1 MRGGTLDLD
10 TAETHAST
18 EQSRG
23 SGSPHPISS
32 AGLKNSSSESTPDGP
47 ISENVVR
54 QGQVIDRYRI
64 VRLIASGGMSRVY
77 EAVHAF
83 TNKAIAL
90 KVMRARYSD
99 RQDVISRFRH
109 EAMALSSIH
118 HPNVVNVENAGLTD
132 DGHVFIAMELLN
144 GRNLREVLGAKKS
157 LGVRESLELV
167 ASVAMGVAA
176 AHAVD
181 VIHRDLK
188 PENIFCV
195 DALGPKVLDLG
206 TAKFAGDNVPTTQTA
221 HGKIVGTA
229 AYVAPERLNGETG
242 DERCDVYSLGLV
254 LYECIAGFHPMA
266 PEGTW
271 PSASEI
277 ASRQIS
283 FSPRPVP
290 GLSEAVSAIISKAIQ
305 KNPDKRYC
313 SMLEFSEA
321 IYTVLPAI
329 EARPSSFVPPRKGH
343 RPRTVVFPIVLGA
356 VIGTALGGGAFV
368 WWHSPPRARARLD
381 LDVRAPALQSLDN
394 QAEPGI
400 NSAPPPG
407 TPSASSGDE
416 PAAPIEGS
424 SARPEMGAPSGKVS
438 GKPTITVPPRPRESL
453 PAELATSAERRE
465 KVNAGVAATPQ
476 SPTYHAERVDLP
488 ASGL

>member
-1 MRGGTLDLD
+1 MRGGTVNLDN
-10 TAETHAST
+10 TETHAST
-18 EQSRG
+18 EQRRA
-23 SGSPHPISS
+23 SGSAHPSAS
-32 AGLKNSSSESTPDGP
+32 AGLENSSSEAVSDAP
-47 ISENVVR
+47 ISQNVVR

-132 DGHVFIAMELLN
+132 DGHVFIAMELLS
-144 GRNLREVLGAKKS
+144 GRNLREILGAKKS

-167 ASVAMGVAA
+167 AGVAMGVAA

-188 PENIFCV
+188 PENIFWV

-242 DERCDVYSLGLV
+242 DARCDVYSLGLV

-277 ASRQIS
+277 ASRQLS
-283 FSPRPVP
+283 FTPRPVP
-290 GLSEAVSAIISKAIQ
+290 GLSESVSSIIAKAIQ
-305 KNPDKRYC
+305 KNPEKRYC

-321 IYTVLPAI
+321 IYTVLPSL
-329 EARPSSFVPPRKGH
+329 EASPSGFDSPRKGH
-343 RPRTVVFPIVLGA
+343 GPRPMFLPIVMGV

-368 WWHSPPRARARLD
+368 LRHSATRGSRAEPD
-381 LDVRAPALQSLDN
+381 LNVRAPAMQSL
-394 QAEPGI
+394 EKPGAKRVPPL
-400 NSAPPPG
+400 SA
-407 TPSASSGDE
+407 PSASSGDE
-416 PAAPIEGS
+416 PRAPTEGS
-424 SARPEMGAPSGKVS
+424 SGRPAITAPSGKMR
-438 GKPTITVPPRPRESL
+438 GKPTTVASSRPRESL
-453 PAELATSAERRE
+453 PPELTTGAERRA
-465 KVNAGVAATPQ
+465 KDNAGVAPKPQ
-476 SPTYHAERVDLP
+476 SPTYHTERVDLP